1 VIRAMVR
8 WAYRH
13 FVWPDAKNSLR
24 AALLLSAH
32 DRSPEEITSFDES
45 RVLVLAPHMDDEAIG
60 CGGVLIRH
68 VRAGAEVTVVYLTDG
83 SLGDARLLEGTVL
96 PSVRDARRCA
106 TARRRKRESEV
117 YAKRTGVHRRVFL
130 DAPDGALKPTP
141 GLIATVSTLLCEGR
155 PDVLY
160 VPFVMDHHEDHWQT
174 NRVLHESAAA
184 LPRALRDSLRL
195 RGYEVWTPLV
205 ANRLADVT
213 EVMDAKLEALAAY
226 ASQLEDTDY
235 AHCVRGLNAY
245 RCLGLA
251 ARRGYAEAFFE
262 CRVGEYAELMARLTS

>member
-1 VIRAMVR
+1 MRAMVR

-13 FVWPDAKNSLR
+13 LVWPDAKNSLR

-32 DRSPEEITSFDES
+32 DRSPEEITSFDEA

-60 CGGVLIRH
+60 CGGALIRH
-68 VRAGAEVTVVYLTDG
+68 VRGGAQVTVVYLTDG
-83 SLGDARLLEGTVL
+83 SLGDAQLLGAPV
-96 PSVRDARRCA
+96 PASVRDARRRA
-106 TARRRKRESEV
+106 VAQRRKQESEIC
-117 YAKRTGVHRRVFL
+117 AKRIGVQRRVFL

-141 GLIATVSTLLCEGR
+141 GLIAAVSTLLCEAQ

-160 VPFVMDHHEDHWQT
+160 LPFVMDHHEDHWQT
-174 NRVLHESAAA
+174 NRVLHASAAA
-184 LPRALRDSLRL
+184 LPRAMRDSLRL

-213 EVMDAKLEALAAY
+213 EVMDAKIEALGAY

-245 RCLGLA
+245 RCMGLA
-251 ARRGYAEAFFE
+251 DRRGYAEAFFE
-262 CRVGEYAELMARLTS
+262 CRVREYAELMARLPS